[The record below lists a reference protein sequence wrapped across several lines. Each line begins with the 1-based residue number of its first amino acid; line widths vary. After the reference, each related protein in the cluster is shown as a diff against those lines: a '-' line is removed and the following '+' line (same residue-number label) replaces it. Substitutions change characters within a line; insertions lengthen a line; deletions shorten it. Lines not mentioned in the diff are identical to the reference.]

1 MTIRSFVRRSGRI
14 TSSQRQA
21 LAELQQRY
29 ALPDCLDEPLAE
41 DEILNLDTVFQRQA
55 PRHLEIGFGMGE
67 ALLSVA
73 ANHPDKDYLGI
84 EVYPPG
90 VGRVLS
96 EIDKQ
101 ALTNIRVWATDAVEV
116 LARRLPEQ
124 SLDAVTIFFPDPWPK
139 KKHHKR
145 RIIQAPFINLLARC
159 LKPKG
164 HLFLA
169 TDWAEYA
176 EQMLALL
183 DADSRFINQAGKG
196 QFIPRPNER
205 PLTKFE
211 RRGQR
216 LGHQIFDLIYHKNDQ
231 E

>member
-14 TSSQRQA
+14 TPSQRHALEALQA
-21 LAELQQRY
+21 RF
-29 ALPDCLDEPLAE
+29 ALPDCLEEPLD
-41 DEILNLDTVFQRQA
+41 DEAQLDLDALFQRQA

-67 ALLSVA
+67 ALLQVA
-73 ANHPDKDYLGI
+73 GSHPDKDYLGI

-96 EIDKQ
+96 EMEKQ
-101 ALTNIRVWATDAVEV
+101 ELNNIRVWATDAVEV
-116 LARRLPEQ
+116 LARRLPEA
-124 SLDAVTIFFPDPWPK
+124 SLDAIAIFFPDPWPK

-145 RIIQAPFINLLARC
+145 RLIQAPFVKLLARC
-159 LKPKG
+159 LKPQG
-164 HLFLA
+164 RLFLA

-176 EQMLALL
+176 QQMLEVM
-183 DADSRFINQAGKG
+183 DADDRFINQAGQG
-196 QFIPRPNER
+196 NFMPRPEER

-216 LGHQIFDLIYHKNDQ
+216 LGHDIFDLIYQRVD
-231 E
+231 

>member
-21 LAELQQRY
+21 LAKLQQRY
-29 ALPDCLDEPLAE
+29 ALPDCLADPLAQ
-41 DEILNLDTVFQRQA
+41 DERVDLDILFQRQA

-73 ANHPDKDYLGI
+73 AAHPNKDYLGI

-101 ALTNIRVWATDAVEV
+101 EINNIRVWATDAVEV
-116 LARRLPEQ
+116 LARRLPEN
-124 SLDAVTIFFPDPWPK
+124 SLDAVAIFFPDPWPK

-145 RIIQAPFINLLARC
+145 RIIQAPFIDLLARC

-164 HLFLA
+164 RLFLA

-176 EQMLALL
+176 EQMLSLL
-183 DADSRFINQAGKG
+183 DADSHFINQAGKG
-196 QFIPRPNER
+196 QFTPRPDER

-216 LGHQIFDLIYHKNDQ
+216 LGHQIFDLIYYKID
-231 E
+231 